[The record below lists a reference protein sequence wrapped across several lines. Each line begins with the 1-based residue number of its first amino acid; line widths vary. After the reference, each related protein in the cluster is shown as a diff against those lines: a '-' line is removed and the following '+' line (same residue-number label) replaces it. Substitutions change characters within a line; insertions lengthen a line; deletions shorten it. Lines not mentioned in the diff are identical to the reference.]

1 MNNIKFL
8 LVKGESSIAVGNL
21 NDLRKSYGE
30 IMNQN
35 KNIINLN
42 WHLNPYWIIGAIT
55 ETTTH
60 QEIIWKK
67 CGERRQ
73 EYDSRKIYF

>member
-1 MNNIKFL
+1 MAEAVNNIKFL

-35 KNIINLN
+35 KNIL
-42 WHLNPYWIIGAIT
+42 L
-55 ETTTH
+55 
-60 QEIIWKK
+60 
-67 CGERRQ
+67 
-73 EYDSRKIYF
+73 